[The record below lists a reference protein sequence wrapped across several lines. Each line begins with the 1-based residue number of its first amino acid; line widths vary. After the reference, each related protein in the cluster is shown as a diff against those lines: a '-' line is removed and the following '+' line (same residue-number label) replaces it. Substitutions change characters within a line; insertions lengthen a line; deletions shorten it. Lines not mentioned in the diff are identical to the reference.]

1 MSKPQGS
8 RSPLYQPRTRAVL
21 AWACMWAWVVLEVS
35 AECPKVC
42 ECKYRGGKELV
53 VCRNAHFIDI
63 PRGLPP
69 STQVLDLRHNN
80 LKILPRDAFVY
91 SGLVNLHKV
100 WLNYCKLMWLEDG
113 AFRKVANVLE
123 LDLSNNKLRSVPSGA
138 LKDLGRLRELRIA
151 DNDLSTIADSAFKY
165 SLSLVQLDLSQNRI
179 ATIEPGAIMI
189 LKNLEVLNIADNK
202 LIALD
207 GNELRPLSLLS
218 VIRLEGNPWHCDCHL
233 RSLRQWF
240 YDRSMA
246 ASVPPSCSKPRWLMG
261 RDWQLLENEE
271 FICVPK
277 VTAVAPRVLAAYG
290 ENVSLLC
297 NVETEVETTIFWL
310 FGDSP
315 VYNASEVEQYEVSEL
330 LAPNNTTYISNF
342 TITDIAPEDQG
353 VYRCVA
359 ENRAGRGE
367 TNFTVQVSHEV
378 AEVRVA
384 NIEETSYMTEG
395 LLGGIATSVSVLLL
409 ACSLLYC
416 KFRSARV
423 REPEPKVEESP
434 EPQSSTCD
442 AQHKFAGYHIIPS
455 CDSEEAQAP
464 RDAEV
469 QQAWA
474 CREVSSSDSSRPT
487 EVSIE
492 PGLMQDPSPQGPSA
506 LAMPPSSVSFVQIPK
521 MEAAYTLNLPE
532 ERGRWKNFTCGNR
545 MCGRSVSQAS
555 LRDSEQY
562 PDLLDLPHSQLTQL
576 QKQPQQLHAIQTQ
589 DGVELQTT
597 NPAFCTRPRT
607 RSDAVC
613 RSASVRQTSST
624 QASPQNTQQDPSDYR
639 SSSALNLALSEAASN
654 AYAHAHA
661 HLPMSSHQ
669 CLPTPPML
677 ESHDQR
683 ALRQLVA
690 SQRTDCTPAGGACKH
705 ADTADPYHFEY
716 HAAQLEKFLQEY
728 RCLQAQLLHMKQ
740 SYEAHKRAG
749 SMPRLDC
756 CSQVGEGA
764 QASPVPALPKEV
776 CCACTAHSPFVGHP
790 AEGAEKAPQAASVV
804 PGYPGGQQLSSPCG
818 FAAESDVPQA
828 VPCGYAGP
836 GGMPA
841 VCPAGYADSPTL
853 PVPQACQFSGAGG
866 AKKPEELRRD
876 SGSPAAR
883 ESPAR
888 APADDLRGADAKFH
902 SPDQAVRKA
911 TVAFADPAVSKGQHE
926 GQVGVPQALYGAK
939 DPLYAESSSSD
950 AGGSSA
956 SPTQAQAGARPQP
969 DSHKAPQTA
978 AATRKPPPAAVAGE
992 KAPQTPSVAHKEPLK
1007 SILKK
1012 THDGSGRRRSGQWA
1026 SGSSSADSASPHR
1039 AAVAASQ
1046 PQYHHYEPR

>member
-8 RSPLYQPRTRAVL
+8 RSPLYLPRTRAVVV
-21 AWACMWAWVVLEVS
+21 WACMWAWLLLEVS

-123 LDLSNNKLRSVPSGA
+123 LDLSNNNLRSVPSGA

-151 DNDLSTIADSAFKY
+151 DNDLTTITDSAFKY
-165 SLSLVQLDLSQNRI
+165 SLSLVQLDLSENRI
-179 ATIEPGAIMI
+179 ASIEHGAIMI

-202 LIALD
+202 LTVLD
-207 GNELRPLSLLS
+207 GNELRPLALLS

-240 YDRSMA
+240 YERSMA

-271 FICVPK
+271 FICVPI

-423 REPEPKVEESP
+423 REPEQKVEESP

-455 CDSEEAQAP
+455 CDSEEAPAA
-464 RDAEV
+464 RDAEM

-474 CREVSSSDSSRPT
+474 CREVPGGDASRPP

-492 PGLMQDPSPQGPSA
+492 SGLMQDQAQQGPNT
-506 LAMPPSSVSFVQIPK
+506 LNMTPSSVSFVQIPK
-521 MEAAYTLNLPE
+521 MEASYTLNLPE
-532 ERGRWKNFTCGNR
+532 ERGRWKNFSCGNR

-562 PDLLDLPHSQLTQL
+562 PDLLDLPHSQLVQL
-576 QKQPQQLHAIQTQ
+576 QKQPQQLHTIQTQ
-589 DGVELQTT
+589 DGVEVQTV
-597 NPAFCTRPRT
+597 NPAFCTRP
-607 RSDAVC
+607 
-613 RSASVRQTSST
+613 
-624 QASPQNTQQDPSDYR
+624 
-639 SSSALNLALSEAASN
+639 
-654 AYAHAHA
+654 
-661 HLPMSSHQ
+661 
-669 CLPTPPML
+669 
-677 ESHDQR
+677 
-683 ALRQLVA
+683 
-690 SQRTDCTPAGGACKH
+690 
-705 ADTADPYHFEY
+705 
-716 HAAQLEKFLQEY
+716 
-728 RCLQAQLLHMKQ
+728 
-740 SYEAHKRAG
+740 
-749 SMPRLDC
+749 
-756 CSQVGEGA
+756 
-764 QASPVPALPKEV
+764 
-776 CCACTAHSPFVGHP
+776 
-790 AEGAEKAPQAASVV
+790 
-804 PGYPGGQQLSSPCG
+804 
-818 FAAESDVPQA
+818 
-828 VPCGYAGP
+828 
-836 GGMPA
+836 
-841 VCPAGYADSPTL
+841 
-853 PVPQACQFSGAGG
+853 
-866 AKKPEELRRD
+866 
-876 SGSPAAR
+876 
-883 ESPAR
+883 
-888 APADDLRGADAKFH
+888 
-902 SPDQAVRKA
+902 
-911 TVAFADPAVSKGQHE
+911 
-926 GQVGVPQALYGAK
+926 
-939 DPLYAESSSSD
+939 
-950 AGGSSA
+950 
-956 SPTQAQAGARPQP
+956 
-969 DSHKAPQTA
+969 
-978 AATRKPPPAAVAGE
+978 
-992 KAPQTPSVAHKEPLK
+992 
-1007 SILKK
+1007 
-1012 THDGSGRRRSGQWA
+1012 
-1026 SGSSSADSASPHR
+1026 
-1039 AAVAASQ
+1039 
-1046 PQYHHYEPR
+1046 

>member
-597 NPAFCTRPRT
+597 NPAFCTRP
-607 RSDAVC
+607 
-613 RSASVRQTSST
+613 
-624 QASPQNTQQDPSDYR
+624 
-639 SSSALNLALSEAASN
+639 
-654 AYAHAHA
+654 
-661 HLPMSSHQ
+661 
-669 CLPTPPML
+669 
-677 ESHDQR
+677 
-683 ALRQLVA
+683 
-690 SQRTDCTPAGGACKH
+690 
-705 ADTADPYHFEY
+705 
-716 HAAQLEKFLQEY
+716 
-728 RCLQAQLLHMKQ
+728 
-740 SYEAHKRAG
+740 
-749 SMPRLDC
+749 
-756 CSQVGEGA
+756 
-764 QASPVPALPKEV
+764 
-776 CCACTAHSPFVGHP
+776 
-790 AEGAEKAPQAASVV
+790 
-804 PGYPGGQQLSSPCG
+804 
-818 FAAESDVPQA
+818 
-828 VPCGYAGP
+828 
-836 GGMPA
+836 
-841 VCPAGYADSPTL
+841 
-853 PVPQACQFSGAGG
+853 
-866 AKKPEELRRD
+866 
-876 SGSPAAR
+876 
-883 ESPAR
+883 
-888 APADDLRGADAKFH
+888 
-902 SPDQAVRKA
+902 
-911 TVAFADPAVSKGQHE
+911 
-926 GQVGVPQALYGAK
+926 
-939 DPLYAESSSSD
+939 
-950 AGGSSA
+950 
-956 SPTQAQAGARPQP
+956 
-969 DSHKAPQTA
+969 
-978 AATRKPPPAAVAGE
+978 
-992 KAPQTPSVAHKEPLK
+992 
-1007 SILKK
+1007 
-1012 THDGSGRRRSGQWA
+1012 
-1026 SGSSSADSASPHR
+1026 
-1039 AAVAASQ
+1039 
-1046 PQYHHYEPR
+1046 